1 MDKTAPSTR
10 HTSEQVRRSL
20 TVFHVRC
27 RKNCANPPGQ
37 SIRSATSTTKITRK
51 AISIESRP
59 VAHAEQ
65 HQAATAASPF
75 PCTRPTDHSAR
86 TQCESQC
93 GRHGGCPQRQGDG
106 VEHDHHRNRRFEGP
120 MLCHT
125 LVSSPRSARSHS
137 GSSHAWHK
145 ASKCVCFGRRASH
158 KSRHTLQNRDIRLG
172 ISCTDSARLK
182 RRESHSRRC
191 GNILHIA
198 IHRHR
203 QTDRHR
209 QIRNVSSARL
219 VLAHV
224 RSERVLCD
232 LFARQ
237 RKMNRDDGQE
247 NVQRDE
253 CDQHKRNEVQRGG
266 HVTRLH
272 QRSAH
277 EAPPARPQAVPP
289 V

>member
-65 HQAATAASPF
+65 HQAATAAPPF
-75 PCTRPTDHSAR
+75 PCTRPTDPSTR

-125 LVSSPRSARSHS
+125 LVSSPPLRSLSLRLQPRVAQGVEVCMFRTS
-137 GSSHAWHK
+137 
-145 ASKCVCFGRRASH
+145 CVPQITSYLAKPRYPTRNQLHRLRA
-158 KSRHTLQNRDIRLG
+158 
-172 ISCTDSARLK
+172 A
-182 RRESHSRRC
+182 
-191 GNILHIA
+191 
-198 IHRHR
+198 
-203 QTDRHR
+203 
-209 QIRNVSSARL
+209 
-219 VLAHV
+219 
-224 RSERVLCD
+224 
-232 LFARQ
+232 
-237 RKMNRDDGQE
+237 QE
-247 NVQRDE
+247 AGE
-253 CDQHKRNEVQRGG
+253 
-266 HVTRLH
+266 
-272 QRSAH
+272 
-277 EAPPARPQAVPP
+277 PQS
-289 V
+289 